1 MILMA
6 VVVSMTTS
14 SCSSIDPYTSS
25 RPIRVKVSTEATKSS
40 PITDDNLSSF
50 QIIAVADDKWHDN
63 RDGSQY
69 EAGVYFK
76 ATANKDGSNWNLGE
90 HLWLNNVNLHLWCFS
105 PVLDDS
111 DPYSAEGG
119 RLSITPP
126 SAGSDVLLFSYRLP
140 NHVDGSDATNQKDI
154 VFAGNSEKRVF
165 KGDGSFDSQNCTGSG
180 SDENVDITFYHPLS
194 EIQFAVSP
202 DDGTFDTGGLK
213 IVDIAISNIAG
224 SGECSFSLPKTFEW
238 TLGERNKT
246 YNQTVDATF
255 DTKPD
260 GWKESEFGDD
270 KTLYTFSNSFF
281 MIPQELTDAVL
292 SVTFERRGDESRV
305 TKDVNLFDKGDN
317 IWAPGKYY
325 KYKISATHLGLVD
338 INLRVTLSIHDWMS
352 KSKETILE

>member
-1 MILMA
+1 MFMMA

-40 PITDDNLSSF
+40 PITNDNLSSF
-50 QIIAVADDKWHDN
+50 QIITVADANWHDN
-63 RDGSQY
+63 RDGSQHG
-69 EAGVYFK
+69 AGVYFED
-76 ATANKDGSNWNLGE
+76 TANKHGLSWNLGE

-105 PVLDDS
+105 PVPDDS
-111 DPYSAEGG
+111 NPYSAEGG
-119 RLSITPP
+119 RLLITQP
-126 SAGSDVLLFSYRLP
+126 SAGSGVLSFSYTLP
-140 NHVDGSDATNQKDI
+140 DHVGGSDATNQNDI

-180 SDENVDITFYHPLS
+180 HDENVDITFYHPLS

-202 DDGTFDTGGLK
+202 DDGTFDTEGLK

-224 SGECSFSLPKTFEW
+224 SGECSFSLPKTFAW
-238 TLGERNKT
+238 TPGERDKT

-260 GWKESEFGDD
+260 GWKESKFGDD

-281 MIPQELTDAVL
+281 MIPQTLTAAVL
-292 SVTFERRGDESRV
+292 SVTFERRGDESTV
-305 TKDVNLFDKGDN
+305 TRDVTLNDTWK
-317 IWAPGKYY
+317 PGEYY
-325 KYKISATHLGLVD
+325 KYKISATRLGLVD
-338 INLRVTLSIHDWMS
+338 IDLSVTLSIHDWMPES
-352 KSKETILE
+352 NETILE